1 MLGKNDI
8 RNILHDASKALE
20 KELRK
25 NALPSK
31 LTGALDK
38 SFKSKGYEINGDF
51 YTIKVEAMHYAK
63 FVDGGL
69 NKQRAKDFIT
79 KSITNVIDDE
89 TDNIIKHQ
97 YDEMEKLFYT
107 TPTSTNYPSRTK
119 KYI

>member
-1 MLGKNDI
+1 MKNNEI
-8 RNILHDASKALE
+8 RNILHNASKSLE

-25 NALPSK
+25 NAKPSE

-51 YTIKVEAMHYAK
+51 YTIKVEAMYYAK
-63 FVDGGL
+63 YVDGGK

-79 KSITNVIDDE
+79 KSITNVIDDN

-97 YDEMEKLFYT
+97 YDQMEKLFYT
-107 TPTSTNYPSRTK
+107 SSPSTNYPSRTK

>member
-8 RNILHDASKALE
+8 RNVLHNASKSLE

-25 NALPSK
+25 NAKPSE

-51 YTIKVEAMHYAK
+51 YTIKVEANFYAK
-63 FVDGGL
+63 YVDGGK

-79 KSITNVIDDE
+79 KSITTVIDDE

-107 TPTSTNYPSRTK
+107 TPSKTNYQSRK
-119 KYI
+119 K